1 MDTYHFIFV
10 IIKNTQNIKSLAV
23 PRTRTLLS
31 TALFT
36 NLPPLFT
43 YLCAM
48 SAKGCLPGKPRYII
62 NTPKMTAH
70 DNQSI

>member
-1 MDTYHFIFV
+1 MDTYHFVFV
-10 IIKNTQNIKSLAV
+10 IIKNTQKYQIFSQ
-23 PRTRTLLS
+23 TLIS